1 MIRTPGPGVLG
12 ALALA
17 MAQPLGGL
25 LGRRPFARMVG
36 RR

>member
-12 ALALA
+12 ALPLA
-17 MAQPLGGL
+17 MVQPLGGL
-25 LGRRPFARMVG
+25 LGHHPFVRMVG